1 MEATY
6 NVSGMTCGGCARSV
20 TNAVSLALPETSV
33 VVSHEAGTVQVNG
46 AHQQDQVKKAV
57 EDAGFDF
64 GGAAG

>member
-20 TNAVSLALPETSV
+20 TNAVSLALPETTV
-33 VVSHEAGTVQVNG
+33 VVSHEAGTVQVSG
-46 AHQQDQVKKAV
+46 THALEQVKQAV

-64 GGAAG
+64 GGATG